1 MTTVTRTVLSSGAAL
16 LLAAGALT
24 GLTAPAQADSV
35 IKRTV
40 VAGLSLK
47 HCQGSLQDISKET
60 NKIDGRYMTVTR
72 SCYKLDRPENWQG
85 QRVTHK
91 AEVAIWRTNIPR

>member
-1 MTTVTRTVLSSGAAL
+1 MTTRLFSAGASL

-24 GLTAPAQADSV
+24 GLAGPAQADTV
-35 IKRTV
+35 IKRTII
-40 VAGLSLK
+40 AGLSLK
-47 HCQGSLQDISKET
+47 HCQGSIEDVNEET
-60 NKIDGRYMTVTR
+60 NRINGRYMTVTR
-72 SCYKLDRPENWQG
+72 SCYKLATPENWQG